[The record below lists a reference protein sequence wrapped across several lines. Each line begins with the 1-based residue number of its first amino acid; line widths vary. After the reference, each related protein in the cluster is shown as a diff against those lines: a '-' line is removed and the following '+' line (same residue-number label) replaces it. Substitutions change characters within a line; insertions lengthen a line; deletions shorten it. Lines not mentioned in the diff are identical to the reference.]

1 MKNKISKLLI
11 SMGLLIIIGSLMLIS
26 YSKYVDGKALQSFEE
41 KIEKKEVISKVNPGD
56 EIGIIE
62 IESVNLKNVIVEST
76 DKSYLN
82 HHVCHFENTAMPGQD
97 GNFALAGHSSTYYYN
112 QVFNEVHKVK
122 VGDKIKITTV
132 DDEFVYTITKTRVV
146 ESDEIDV
153 LDQDMKMSLKK
164 KIVALLSVATL
175 TLMVGCSSSESNEQE
190 VTNSNEQEVVVA
202 TSVAVTE
209 ILDKLGVEVSGVPTT
224 SYELPENTKEATK
237 VGSPMNPDLEIIKSL
252 NPTCV
257 VSVDTLGSD
266 FEKQFTENNIP
277 SIFVNLST
285 VDGLKETITTL
296 GEKFDKKDKAKEIIK
311 ELDDKE
317 KELTL
322 TNKENKEKV
331 LVLFGA
337 PGSVMVSTDSSY
349 VGNLVKIAGGNNI
362 FESDS
367 SSFIQVNMEEI
378 IKRNPDKILIM
389 THAVPEE
396 AKKTVEEEFAKSTWQ
411 QLDAI
416 KNNKVYFL
424 ENGYFGMSANLKAI
438 EALDKLGDILYE

>member
-1 MKNKISKLLI
+1 MFLKKGIALSLICLLGFGVMGCSNNSEESK
-11 SMGLLIIIGSLMLIS
+11 
-26 YSKYVDGKALQSFEE
+26 E
-41 KIEKKEVISKVNPGD
+41 
-56 EIGIIE
+56 
-62 IESVNLKNVIVEST
+62 
-76 DKSYLN
+76 
-82 HHVCHFENTAMPGQD
+82 
-97 GNFALAGHSSTYYYN
+97 
-112 QVFNEVHKVK
+112 
-122 VGDKIKITTV
+122 
-132 DDEFVYTITKTRVV
+132 
-146 ESDEIDV
+146 
-153 LDQDMKMSLKK
+153 SLKK
-164 KIVALLSVATL
+164 ENGEEI
-175 TLMVGCSSSESNEQE
+175 
-190 VTNSNEQEVVVA
+190 VVA

-209 ILDKLGVEVSGVPTT
+209 ILDELGVEVSGVPTT

-277 SIFVNLST
+277 SMFVNLST

-296 GEKFDKKDKAKEIIK
+296 GEKFNKEDKAKEIIK
-311 ELDDKE
+311 ELEDKE